1 MPSNAFAF
9 GFLAFLAEMSI
20 TLWKSEMV
28 DLQAISCYPLLQV
41 SKLLP
46 RGRARLIHSCHVFE
60 TALVEMFVNLT
71 FESDRQVH
79 SMSPFCKSTEDLESE
94 ASETEETISF
104 KKKHRR
110 RSQRNGF

>member
-20 TLWKSEMV
+20 IQWESETV

-71 FESDRQVH
+71 FESDGRAH
-79 SMSPFCKSTEDLESE
+79 SVPPFCESAEDL
-94 ASETEETISF
+94 ASESSVSEEITCL
-104 KKKHRR
+104 
-110 RSQRNGF
+110 